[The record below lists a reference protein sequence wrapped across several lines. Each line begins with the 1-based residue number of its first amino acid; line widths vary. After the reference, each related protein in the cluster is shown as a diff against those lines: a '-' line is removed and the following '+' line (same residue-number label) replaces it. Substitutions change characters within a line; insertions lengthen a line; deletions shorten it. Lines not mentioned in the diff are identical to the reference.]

1 MNKEQIT
8 DLLKRLI
15 YRLKQKEELQASNK
29 KENEEKE
36 KPVFKAGNALPAVVD
51 SEPEQPSKDKLAD
64 KAKQMFDDLD
74 DYDDDFEESG
84 TSKGGNNFNANELLN
99 FSDYQNRRRE
109 TAAAASKSGNQT
121 LNIKDVLNGSAA
133 QKLNNQYD
141 GEIEVDDD
149 WGDDWGEDE
158 EEEIKE
164 VDKKLNL
171 NKLSDAQLAAHK
183 RAMDKDFNANQ
194 VRPGDPG
201 YVYDKVVDFANAGR
215 DSPLGDDSWGEESE
229 ADAEAQDQEAGE
241 DDGMRDYGEDDDDMD
256 YFDDD
261 FS

>member
-1 MNKEQIT
+1 
-8 DLLKRLI
+8 
-15 YRLKQKEELQASNK
+15 
-29 KENEEKE
+29 
-36 KPVFKAGNALPAVVD
+36 
-51 SEPEQPSKDKLAD
+51 
-64 KAKQMFDDLD
+64 MFDDLD

-84 TSKGGNNFNANELLN
+84 ASKGQGADFNANELLN

-109 TAAAASKSGNQT
+109 TANKSGA

-133 QKLNNQYD
+133 QKINSNQYD

-149 WGDDWGEDE
+149 WGEDDWGDE
-158 EEEIKE
+158 EEDEVKE

-171 NKLSDAQLAAHK
+171 NKLSDNELAKHK

-194 VRPGDPG
+194 LKPGDAG
-201 YVYDKVVDFANAGR
+201 FTYDKVVDFGKGGR
-215 DSPLGDDSWGEESE
+215 DSPMGEDSWGEESE
-229 ADAEAQDQEAGE
+229 ADAEQEDEEADE
-241 DDGMRDYGEDDDDMD
+241 DDMKDYGEDEDDDMD